1 MIGSNLKKKICAEF
15 IGTFAL
21 VFCGCGAVM
30 IHHLHP
36 NAIPLHSIPVIFG
49 LVIAAMI
56 YAAGHISGAHFNP
69 AVTLAFTVVKR
80 FSWREVIPYGL
91 GQCFG
96 ALAAMAMLT
105 AALPETGSVGE
116 TIPTVTTM
124 QAFLWEYILTF
135 FLMFVIMSVAT
146 DSRAIGIMAGAA
158 IGGTVMLDAFIGG
171 PITGASMN
179 PARSLA
185 PALFAGNYTHLWLYF
200 LAPALGAITAALL
213 YEAIRCDDEPSKSA
227 AKGCC

>member
-1 MIGSNLKKKICAEF
+1 
-15 IGTFAL
+15 
-21 VFCGCGAVM
+21 
-30 IHHLHP
+30 
-36 NAIPLHSIPVIFG
+36 
-49 LVIAAMI
+49 
-56 YAAGHISGAHFNP
+56 
-69 AVTLAFTVVKR
+69 
-80 FSWREVIPYGL
+80 
-91 GQCFG
+91 
-96 ALAAMAMLT
+96 
-105 AALPETGSVGE
+105 
-116 TIPTVTTM
+116 
-124 QAFLWEYILTF
+124 
-135 FLMFVIMSVAT
+135 MSVAT